1 MFTVEHEDTFTK
13 VVVVD
18 ETTKHEDIEMF
29 VEQDGRV
36 FMRQFDEK
44 NNQYDILIM
53 SWHQLVDL
61 LASIESPEGM
71 YETELLNGNKN

>member
-1 MFTVEHEDTFTK
+1 MFTVEHEDKFTR

-18 ETTKHEDIEMF
+18 ETAKHEDIEMF

-61 LASIESPEGM
+61 VASLESPEGM
-71 YETELLNGNKN
+71 YETEIQTVKK